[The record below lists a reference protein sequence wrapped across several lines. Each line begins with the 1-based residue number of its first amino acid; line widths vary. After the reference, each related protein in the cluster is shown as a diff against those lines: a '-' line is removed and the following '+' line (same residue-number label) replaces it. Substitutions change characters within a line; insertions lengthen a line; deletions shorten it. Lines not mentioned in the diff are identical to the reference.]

1 MAWNNRVP
9 PFTTC
14 DQDHGTAH
22 AFRLSCPMVR
32 ITIER
37 RWEGFTFLVNGRDD
51 LVADPVWGV
60 TMFETEYAALET
72 AVRLVRALQRAGT
85 AANTLT

>member
-1 MAWNNRVP
+1 
-9 PFTTC
+9 
-14 DQDHGTAH
+14 
-22 AFRLSCPMVR
+22 MVR

-60 TMFETEYAALET
+60 TMFETEHAALET
-72 AVRLVRALQRAGT
+72 AVLLLEAIRRAGT
-85 AANTLT
+85 GEGGLA